1 MNYRLSD
8 AALADLE
15 NIHGFGTRRFGM
27 VQADAYVLDLLEFID
42 EVATMPLTYNLIGS
56 LAPDVRRAVWKSNSI
71 YYRAKSGV
79 EVLRIIG
86 RQDPSRALDI

>member
-15 NIHGFGTRRFGM
+15 NIHSFGTRRFGM
-27 VQADAYVLDLLEFID
+27 VQADAYVLDLLDFID
-42 EVATMPLTYNLIGS
+42 EVAAMPLTYGLVS
-56 LAPDVRRAVWKSNSI
+56 FLAPGVRRAVCKSNSI
-71 YYRAKSGV
+71 YYRAGSRI

-86 RQDPSRALDI
+86 RQDPSRALDV